1 MKTRIVKGRNIGTYE
16 VEYKLYWVSPWQPV
30 YINNGL
36 PFHFRGTKKQ
46 AEEVER
52 QLIKKHR

>member
-16 VEYKLYWVSPWQPV
+16 VEYKLYWLSPWQPV

-36 PFHFRGTKKQ
+36 PFPFRGTFKEAQKVEQ
-46 AEEVER
+46 AI
-52 QLIKKHR
+52 IKKHR

>member
-16 VEYKLYWVSPWQPV
+16 VEYKLNWISGWQPV

-36 PFHFRGTKKQ
+36 PFPFRGTYAD
-46 AEEVER
+46 AEKVEKA
-52 QLIKKHR
+52 LIKKHR